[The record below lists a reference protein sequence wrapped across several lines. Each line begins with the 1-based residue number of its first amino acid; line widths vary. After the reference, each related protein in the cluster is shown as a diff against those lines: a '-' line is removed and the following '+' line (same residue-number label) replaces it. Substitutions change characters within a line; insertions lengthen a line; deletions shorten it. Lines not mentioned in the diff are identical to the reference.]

1 LLVVLVVALGAC
13 SSSTSSGTPSLRPA
27 IVQGR
32 PVLQVYS
39 PNDDPDLTC
48 PPDSCPPSDLDAR
61 TITLAGFGSSYRLG
75 PAFFTED
82 QVASASAVS
91 PDDGLTWVVD
101 LTLDTDGTQGLE
113 TATMHALGVQP
124 EGQIAT
130 VVDGRVVAAPVVQ
143 AAIDSGRI
151 ELSGFTQ
158 DEAQHLADQLN
169 A

>member
-1 LLVVLVVALGAC
+1 M
-13 SSSTSSGTPSLRPA
+13 
-27 IVQGR
+27 
-32 PVLQVYS
+32 LQVYS
-39 PNDDPDLTC
+39 PNDDADLTC
-48 PPDSCPPSDLDAR
+48 PPDSCTPSDLDAP
-61 TITLAGFGSSYRLG
+61 TVTLAGVGSTYRLG

-101 LTLDTDGTQGLE
+101 LTLDADGTKGLE
-113 TATMHALGVQP
+113 SATNRALGVQP
-124 EGQIAT
+124 EGRIAT
-130 VVDGRVVAAPVVQ
+130 VVDGRVVAAPVVR

-151 ELSGFTQ
+151 ELSGFTH